1 MPPTTPPTIALIG
14 IFFLSILD
22 WLTGSPFVTEKGDP
36 DEVAEEEPDLKVVV
50 VDKFVRFGIDAS
62 VENEGL

>member
-14 IFFLSILD
+14 IFFLSILE
-22 WLTGSPFVTEKGDP
+22 WLTCDPFVTEKGDP

-50 VDKFVRFGIDAS
+50 GNFVRLGIDAS
-62 VENEGL
+62 VENEGV